1 MVMDDGLLLPQAAEF
16 NKQLIQV
23 VSHAHANSPL
33 HKIKN
38 RNNNNKKK
46 KIFLSLSR
54 MLYITVS
61 IESLSWS
68 GPVHDTV
75 SKSRAVP

>member
-1 MVMDDGLLLPQAAEF
+1 MVMDGGLLLPQAAEF

-38 RNNNNKKK
+38 RNNNKK
-46 KIFLSLSR
+46 
-54 MLYITVS
+54 
-61 IESLSWS
+61 
-68 GPVHDTV
+68 
-75 SKSRAVP
+75 